1 MCSIWKEVLNKDR
14 IGIFDDFTEIGVN
27 EMTAAK
33 AANRIRERFNV
44 EISYGELL
52 ESGNIAKLAGI
63 IERKQLELKA
73 EDELSDLLD
82 GLSEDEIMSLLNE
95 EGEK

>member
-1 MCSIWKEVLNKDR
+1 
-14 IGIFDDFTEIGVN
+14 
-27 EMTAAK
+27 MTAAK